1 MNLNKFIGREAIL
14 QNRWRVQTS
23 DGQTHDVWVGL
34 KSGLVGARVI
44 AKVDDQV
51 LHEKRVMLIAGRLTS
66 FDLGGDAFTVRT
78 TGLGLLGK
86 LHLEQNGR
94 EVGQDMPVSEGNAR
108 DSTPPEQSEVVW
120 DTRIEE
126 AERVSEALGDEVR
139 VIDNS
144 RSSSDAE
151 RKITLTRQ
159 WTQSISLDMERA
171 TDLGGSVDAKL
182 PFAIGFSAS
191 ASQSIKR
198 RYGVAEDVVRTY
210 SEEVT
215 IKVKQKTR
223 SKITFSWR
231 QVWQRGVVV
240 GLDAEGRE
248 IRAPFEVKLHPTF
261 DQMQEDVES

>member
-1 MNLNKFIGREAIL
+1 
-14 QNRWRVQTS
+14 
-23 DGQTHDVWVGL
+23 
-34 KSGLVGARVI
+34 
-44 AKVDDQV
+44 
-51 LHEKRVMLIAGRLTS
+51 
-66 FDLGGDAFTVRT
+66 
-78 TGLGLLGK
+78 
-86 LHLEQNGR
+86 
-94 EVGQDMPVSEGNAR
+94 MPVSEGNAR
-108 DSTPPEQSEVVW
+108 VSTPPEQSEVVW

-198 RYGVAEDVVRTY
+198 RYGVAEGDDQGQAKDPVQDHVQLASGLAARCCG
-210 SEEVT
+210 
-215 IKVKQKTR
+215 
-223 SKITFSWR
+223 WPG
-231 QVWQRGVVV
+231 RGRPRNQ
-240 GLDAEGRE
+240 G
-248 IRAPFEVKLHPTF
+248 PF
-261 DQMQEDVES
+261 